1 MDRGNVR
8 SMRRPSLDAMTESTK
23 TMRERMLAG
32 ELYIADDPVLGEE
45 SARAQ
50 SLSHRYNTMDPTDA
64 AGRRAV
70 MEELLG
76 AFGEDSEVPPVP
88 LRLRL
93 QHDDRG
99 AHVRELEPH
108 VARRRP
114 RHDR

>member
-8 SMRRPSLDAMTESTK
+8 SMRRPSLDAMTESMK
-23 TMRERMLAG
+23 TMPERMLAG

-50 SLSHRYNTMDPTDA
+50 SLAHRYNTMDPTDA

-76 AFGEDSEVPPVP
+76 AFGEDVGDTGV
-88 LRLRL
+88 R
-93 QHDDRG
+93 QGIDDGRG
-99 AHVRELEPH
+99 ADASHGGAPS
-108 VARRRP
+108 
-114 RHDR
+114 